1 MVKIGNR
8 YVTRKDVIR
17 VKMIDMPEMEITSID
32 HVEMDLGVFEWQYDG
47 AKFKVV
53 LYGLKKDLA
62 ATVFKSITDDVISRV
77 VNFNKVYLLIPTK
90 EVMT

>member
-1 MVKIGNR
+1 M
-8 YVTRKDVIR
+8 
-17 VKMIDMPEMEITSID
+17 KMIDMPEMEITSID
-32 HVEMDLGVFEWQYDG
+32 HAEMDLGEFEWQYDG
-47 AKFKVV
+47 AKFKVD
-53 LYGLKKDLA
+53 LNGLKKELA